1 MIRMIAG
8 PRMMMNSD
16 GKMQPTSGNSIL
28 IGALAAISSARWRRS
43 MRSCSDWTWRT
54 LRDRHAELL
63 GLDDR
68 ADEVRQRDD
77 LGAGDD
83 VAERVA
89 ARLADPD
96 LGERPAELVD
106 ERALELLDDLAE
118 RRVEAEAGPDGDR
131 QEVEGVRDL
140 EQDRVLAL
148 LDPAA
153 EPELGDRVAEEQ
165 ADRRP

>member
-1 MIRMIAG
+1 
-8 PRMMMNSD
+8 
-16 GKMQPTSGNSIL
+16 
-28 IGALAAISSARWRRS
+28 

-54 LRDRHAELL
+54 LLIETPSCSAWMIAPMKFVS
-63 GLDDR
+63 G
-68 ADEVRQRDD
+68 DD
-77 LGAGDD
+77 LGPGDD

-96 LGERPAELVD
+96 LGQRPAELVD
-106 ERALELLDDLAE
+106 ERPLELLDDLAE

-131 QEVEGVRDL
+131 QQVEGVRDL

-165 ADRRP
+165 ADARP